1 MSTPLKKSTRLHS
14 PRIQSHRNQKNILH
28 KMIKETQ
35 SKLLKQVDEL
45 PDLENYF
52 VYVLEIS

>member
-1 MSTPLKKSTRLHS
+1 MSTPLKKSTRPHS

-35 SKLLKQVDEL
+35 SKLLKHVDEL
-45 PDLENYF
+45 PDLENYLSM
-52 VYVLEIS
+52 Y

>member
-28 KMIKETQ
+28 KMIKEP
-35 SKLLKQVDEL
+35 KV
-45 PDLENYF
+45 NC
-52 VYVLEIS
+52 